1 MTKAEMIDMMEKIRE
16 AANSHSCNMCPTVKL
31 KNLLMQYLNR

>member
-16 AANSHSCNMCPTVKL
+16 AANSHSCKGKIITGEYTYKL
-31 KNLLMQYLNR
+31 V